1 MPDAANP
8 APPGHKETPS
18 PQASALQ
25 GVNEANLRRPRN
37 TAKGTGATRAE
48 PSRLEQ
54 CKNQGRQLWLAWRG
68 RGFEALGR
76 EAAGSARTDGHAA
89 SLLCPARALSEKARA
104 GGSGREVLSTAD
116 YDEQRRPREAA
127 KGAEKYEGNK
137 AKACLRRL
145 PFGYC
150 CRLSL
155 SPSTP
160 LAFAL

>member
-1 MPDAANP
+1 MRLTSGGQGTRRKARARPEQSQAASSN
-8 APPGHKETPS
+8 A
-18 PQASALQ
+18 
-25 GVNEANLRRPRN
+25 R
-37 TAKGTGATRAE
+37 TRAGSSGWLGAAE
-48 PSRLEQ
+48 DLKHWGGRLQ
-54 CKNQGRQLWLAWRG
+54 AVRG
-68 RGFEALGR
+68 QTG
-76 EAAGSARTDGHAA
+76 T
-89 SLLCPARALSEKARA
+89 LLCPARALSEKARA